1 MIPPL
6 LGKVGTIMDAENM
19 YRMHVDANQCLR
31 QYPVV
36 DIECCLNLA
45 LKTLNRLNDLRRAF

>member
-1 MIPPL
+1 M
-6 LGKVGTIMDAENM
+6 GTIMDEENM